1 MNTVDR
7 IVDLI
12 SGKGITEKKFLE
24 DMNFNRTLL
33 SDWKSGK
40 SKSYNKHAMKI
51 AAYFG
56 VSTDYLLTG
65 KEPDNAHP
73 ENDVTLDDFTYAMY
87 NESKEL
93 SENNKR
99 ALLDMARIMREREI
113 KEGKRKADK

>member
-1 MNTVDR
+1 MFYGNIEQLCAKNGISITALLYQLKISKGNISNWKKGGIPKSDTVQ
-7 IVDLI
+7 
-12 SGKGITEKKFLE
+12 
-24 DMNFNRTLL
+24 
-33 SDWKSGK
+33 
-40 SKSYNKHAMKI
+40 KI

-65 KEPDNAHP
+65 KESDNDHP
-73 ENDVTLDDFTYAMY
+73 ENDVTFDDFTYAMY

-93 SENNKR
+93 SEINKR

>member
-1 MNTVDR
+1 MTVTER
-7 IVDLI
+7 IRALLDKNGISINKMSKDLHMG
-12 SGKGITEKKFLE
+12 SGTFATWEANK
-24 DMNFNRTLL
+24 RTPNGTALR
-33 SDWKSGK
+33 
-40 SKSYNKHAMKI
+40 KI
-51 AAYFG
+51 ASYFG

-65 KEPDNAHP
+65 KEQDSDHP
-73 ENDVTLDDFTYAMY
+73 ENDVTFDDFTYAMY

>member
-1 MNTVDR
+1 MSVRNVTKWKNGNTP
-7 IVDLI
+7 
-12 SGKGITEKKFLE
+12 K
-24 DMNFNRTLL
+24 
-33 SDWKSGK
+33 SDTVQ
-40 SKSYNKHAMKI
+40 KI
-51 AAYFG
+51 ADYFN

-73 ENDVTLDDFTYAMY
+73 ENDVTFDDFTYAMY